1 VKATAQALDDE
12 PRVRPARD
20 DEVEIVATLL
30 YESSPELFDR
40 YAGSRERALR
50 LLVAA
55 TKRPGNSASL
65 EIVTVAEVDG
75 RVAGA
80 VAAFPV
86 GQASRRGARMFRLS
100 FAKLPLSAWRGM
112 LRIHRHGSRHVPPP
126 PPDCYYVD
134 SLAVLGDS
142 RRRGAGSAL
151 LRAAEERARAHG
163 LGLLAL
169 ETEIQNTAARALYEG
184 FGFEEA
190 ARGEPAGGLPGFVAY
205 VKRL

>member
-1 VKATAQALDDE
+1 MKATASALEDE
-12 PRVRPARD
+12 PHVRPAG
-20 DEVEIVATLL
+20 EHEAEIVAELL
-30 YESSPELFDR
+30 YESSPALFDR

-55 TKRPGNSASL
+55 AKRPGNSASL
-65 EIVTVAEVDG
+65 EVVAVAEVDG

-86 GQASRRGARMFRLS
+86 DQAPRRGGGMFRLS

-112 LRIHRHGSRHVPPP
+112 LRVYRHGSRHVPPP
-126 PPDCYYVD
+126 PADSYYVD
-134 SLAVLGDS
+134 SLAVMGDT
-142 RRRGAGSAL
+142 RRRGVGRAL
-151 LRAAEERARAHG
+151 LRAAEERARAHS

-169 ETEIQNTAARALYEG
+169 ETETGNVAARALYEG
-184 FGFEEA
+184 FGFQEA
-190 ARGEPAGGLPGFVAY
+190 ARGEPDGELPGFIAY